1 MLFAFPFPA
10 KVWHALPHWPGPR
23 ARGCSSLPVPS
34 CFPSQTV
41 IALFGAEIEQHLEPN
56 KPQIGVCLVFN
67 DVTGVHNGCCQSQW
81 ANWGRSGENQ
91 CKFRAFWLK

>member
-34 CFPSQTV
+34 C
-41 IALFGAEIEQHLEPN
+41 LGADFSRSPPYKLCPHLQQNSDLEP
-56 KPQIGVCLVFN
+56 QQERGHTIGVC
-67 DVTGVHNGCCQSQW
+67 THG
-81 ANWGRSGENQ
+81 
-91 CKFRAFWLK
+91 